1 MKNERSGLPIFLENS
16 PSVICDQVLWL
27 IKNSGL
33 NFQVKETP
41 FSLDINLKKR
51 FANLWN
57 QRNGHPVSN
66 QSPSHVSSQH
76 HENHVSQE
84 SQILEN
90 KSELLSKID
99 SLRANLEETSL
110 HKNEASKELFEL
122 DQAHRKLL
130 KENKE
135 LLKKHERV
143 CSELKAVKEEK
154 EKTAKENN
162 SLSVALKAS
171 RKTLEESLGNFKKE
185 TNLYKDELEKLNQF
199 KLERD
204 AEMKAARKAEKK
216 RRQKERKEANTA
228 EDDPNVKA
236 ELVVHQKIMDDEVE
250 DTEKKNLEP
259 FKAKS
264 EANDPENN
272 YDDNF
277 TVHEDSYEVTNTFK
291 VKDIVMEAPVTK
303 EDLFEQF
310 RTRFGLS

>member
-1 MKNERSGLPIFLENS
+1 M
-16 PSVICDQVLWL
+16 
-27 IKNSGL
+27 
-33 NFQVKETP
+33 
-41 FSLDINLKKR
+41 
-51 FANLWN
+51 
-57 QRNGHPVSN
+57 
-66 QSPSHVSSQH
+66 
-76 HENHVSQE
+76 
-84 SQILEN
+84 
-90 KSELLSKID
+90 
-99 SLRANLEETSL
+99 
-110 HKNEASKELFEL
+110 
-122 DQAHRKLL
+122 
-130 KENKE
+130 
-135 LLKKHERV
+135 
-143 CSELKAVKEEK
+143 
-154 EKTAKENN
+154 
-162 SLSVALKAS
+162 KAS
-171 RKTLEESLGNFKKE
+171 RKTLEETLGNFKKE

-259 FKAKS
+259 SKAKS
-264 EANDPENN
+264 EANDHENN

>member
-33 NFQVKETP
+33 NFQVRETP

-51 FANLWN
+51 IANLWN
-57 QRNGHPVSN
+57 QRNEHPVSN

-110 HKNEASKELFEL
+110 HKNEASRELFEL
-122 DQAHRKLL
+122 DLAHRKLL

-171 RKTLEESLGNFKKE
+171 RKTLEESSGNFKKE

-199 KLERD
+199 KLERY
-204 AEMKAARKAEKK
+204 AEMRSSKG
-216 RRQKERKEANTA
+216 RKET
-228 EDDPNVKA
+228 
-236 ELVVHQKIMDDEVE
+236 
-250 DTEKKNLEP
+250 
-259 FKAKS
+259 KAKRKKGS
-264 EANDPENN
+264 
-272 YDDNF
+272 
-277 TVHEDSYEVTNTFK
+277 
-291 VKDIVMEAPVTK
+291 
-303 EDLFEQF
+303 
-310 RTRFGLS
+310 